1 MSRRDTAPKAAPLN
15 NRDAEAEHSFREGDS
30 VTASKAYGGQS
41 GTVIG
46 TQGRSYVMV
55 QHTDG
60 SEGIYHFTDVTE
72 SSVEFDQQEELE
84 DEYEI
89 RTATELRVAL
99 NDIGYEATEIPEMI
113 KKLEAAPMVKSYLMD
128 GVISARK
135 DLESVLQAAS
145 RNVTRKVLSR

>member
-1 MSRRDTAPKAAPLN
+1 MKSYGHSGEEP
-15 NRDAEAEHSFREGDS
+15 EHSFCEGDEL
-30 VTASKAYGGQS
+30 TASEAYGGLS

-60 SEGIYHFTDVTE
+60 SEGIYHFTDVAE
-72 SSVEFDQQEELE
+72 SSVELDQQELD

-89 RTATELRVAL
+89 RTTAELRVAL
-99 NDIGYEATEIPEMI
+99 NDIGYEASEIPEMI
-113 KKLEAAPMVKSYLMD
+113 EKLNSTPMVKSYLMD
-128 GVISARK
+128 GVISVRK

>member
-1 MSRRDTAPKAAPLN
+1 MKSYGHSGEEP
-15 NRDAEAEHSFREGDS
+15 EHSFCEGDEL
-30 VTASKAYGGQS
+30 TASEAYGGLS

-60 SEGIYHFTDVTE
+60 SEGIYHFTDVAE
-72 SSVEFDQQEELE
+72 SSVEFDQQELD

-89 RTATELRVAL
+89 RTTAELRVAL

-113 KKLEAAPMVKSYLMD
+113 AKLEAAPVVKSYLMG
-128 GVISARK
+128 GVISARG
-135 DLESVLQAAS
+135 DLESVLRAAT
-145 RNVTRKVLSR
+145 RNVQKKELSR